1 MTSALDFTPS
11 RSVNIS
17 YIRSLDQLRAVAVL
31 MVFLAHCLHN
41 FTRGM
46 DTALGPWLFPSNP
59 VLSVIAEGHAGVA
72 LFMVLSG
79 FLFAYGA
86 YGKDVIYFKFLRNRV
101 LRIFPMYLLMLLL
114 GAYAYPGTFS
124 FIAFLSSLFLFSNT
138 PGALNGGMF
147 TILLWT
153 ISTEFTFYLLFPYL
167 HRMFGLSGAGFLLKF
182 ILLAIL
188 LRVICVA
195 LGASPRDFSY
205 FTIFGRIDQ
214 FILGMLSAYCLLN
227 GRFQAFSS
235 RLALAASILAVVL
248 SLYLFNVYG
257 GGWVS
262 ESRWKILWPTWEG
275 IVFSAL
281 VVAFI
286 RNQRSE
292 VASFPGRAAVFI
304 GSVSFSIYL
313 LHQPVIHVAQRAKLV
328 FVTGMGI
335 HADALLTGSLVF
347 LGVLALSRLTFEL
360 IERPFMEMRSS
371 YFSGSSGRDVNA
383 RGGPAHADISR

>member
-1 MTSALDFTPS
+1 MTVPS
-11 RSVNIS
+11 DIVTTRSVNIR

-31 MVFLAHCLHN
+31 MVFFAHCLHN

-46 DTALGPWLFPSNP
+46 DATLGAWLFPSNP
-59 VLSVIAEGHAGVA
+59 VLSVIAEGHSGVA

-86 YGKDVIYFKFLRNRV
+86 FGKEVIYFKFLRNRV

-124 FIAFLSSLFLFSNT
+124 FISFLSSLFLFSNT
-138 PGALNGGMF
+138 SGALNGGMF

-153 ISTEFTFYLLFPYL
+153 ISTEFTFYLIFPYL
-167 HRMFGLSGAGFLLKF
+167 HRMFGISGSGFLFKF
-182 ILLAIL
+182 ILLAIV

-195 LGASPRDFSY
+195 LGSSPRDFSY

-214 FILGMLSAYCLLN
+214 FILGMLSAYYLLN
-227 GRFQAFSS
+227 GRFHGFSS
-235 RLALAASILAVVL
+235 RLAFGVSIFAVVI
-248 SLYLFNVYG
+248 SLYLFNVHG

-281 VVAFI
+281 VIAFI
-286 RNQRSE
+286 KNQRSE
-292 VASFPGRAAVFI
+292 VVSFPGRAAVFI

-313 LHQPVIHVAQRAKLV
+313 LHQPVINVMQRAKLV
-328 FVTGMGI
+328 FVTGMGVQ
-335 HADALLTGSLVF
+335 ADALLTGGFVF
-347 LGVLALSRLTFEL
+347 LAVLALSWLTFEL
-360 IERPFMEMRSS
+360 IERPFMAMRSG
-371 YFSGSSGRDVNA
+371 YFSDSSGRDVNA
-383 RGGPAHADISR
+383 